1 MYLNENKEYPKMTLK
16 QCSFYKCV
24 GGGVL
29 ACLLWLGTFL
39 IFMVQ
44 SQNRAVSVPRAQI
57 LLQEKRQADA
67 IKGSTLAVWET
78 LAAVR
83 EQPCIPVFP

>member
-1 MYLNENKEYPKMTLK
+1 MTLE

-24 GGGVL
+24 VGGVL
-29 ACLLWLGTFL
+29 ACLVWLRTFL
-39 IFMVQ
+39 IFMTQ
-44 SQNRAVSVPRAQI
+44 SQNKAVSVPKAQM

-67 IKGSTLAVWET
+67 IKGNTLAVWKT

-83 EQPCIPVFP
+83 GQPCIPVFP